1 MTSDERA
8 KHKTIIDLVKLNE
21 LNQEGCPGCGRK
33 FTLGEP
39 VIMACGAWDGPP
51 KYIHE
56 NEAVFDKQTKTYFER
71 RCYESRKQGWY
82 WHFSEWCLTVYVNLG
97 FIAHQ
102 IRI

>member
-1 MTSDERA
+1 MTSNERA
-8 KHKTIIDLVKLNE
+8 KHKTIIDLVRLNE

-39 VIMACGAWDGPP
+39 VVMACGAWDGPP

-71 RCYESRKQGWY
+71 RCYESRKQG
-82 WHFSEWCLTVYVNLG
+82 
-97 FIAHQ
+97 
-102 IRI
+102 